1 MTMDGEK
8 ERDQIVAKIEEIG
21 SQVEK
26 LAIKTTASIKK
37 AIDQALA
44 NRNIVLTI
52 RVNEESNKKLNM
64 LVDAGLFKSRSESAA
79 FLIEEGIKSQGPLF
93 KKITER
99 LEKIDRIREELKNI
113 VTEEMEK
120 TKE

>member
-1 MTMDGEK
+1 MDGEK

-79 FLIEEGIKSQGPLF
+79 FLIEEGIRSQAPLF

-120 TKE
+120 TKDKE

>member
-1 MTMDGEK
+1 MDGEK
-8 ERDQIVAKIEEIG
+8 EKDQIAAKIDEIE

-26 LAIKTTASIKK
+26 LTIKPTSSIKK
-37 AIDQALA
+37 VIDQALA

-79 FLIEEGIKSQGPLF
+79 FLIEEGIRSQGPLF

-113 VTEEMEK
+113 VSEEMEK
-120 TKE
+120 AKD